1 MNRYRPTRVG
11 ELLQDEIAR
20 LLLRQLKD
28 PRLNMATI
36 SRVEVSPDLRHACVY
51 VSRIGSEAEQQAA
64 IQGFEHATG
73 FIRSQLGKLLALR
86 HTPELTFK
94 LDTAIA
100 YGVRISRILHD
111 LIPAPPAEPAES
123 DTSHA

>member
-1 MNRYRPTRVG
+1 MTRYRPTRVG
-11 ELLQDEIAR
+11 ELLQAEIAQ

-28 PRLNMATI
+28 PRLNMVTI

-51 VSRIGSEAEQQAA
+51 ISRIGSEIEQRAA
-64 IQGFEHATG
+64 LQGFEHAAG
-73 FIRSQLGKLLALR
+73 FIRGQIGKHLKLR
-86 HTPELTFK
+86 YTPELTFR
-94 LDTAIA
+94 LDTTIA

-111 LIPAPPAEPAES
+111 LTPVLPIEPVES